1 MEASSQPTPSD
12 GRASRAR
19 VGRPSTVARYAP
31 LVEQWLREY
40 PDLAGSEIL
49 RRVRLAG
56 YGGGKSALYELVARL
71 RVAGQRDIRA
81 KA

>member
-1 MEASSQPTPSD
+1 MAQ
-12 GRASRAR
+12 
-19 VGRPSTVARYAP
+19 YAP

-49 RRVRLAG
+49 RRIRREG

-71 RVAGQRDIRA
+71 RVAGQRGARA